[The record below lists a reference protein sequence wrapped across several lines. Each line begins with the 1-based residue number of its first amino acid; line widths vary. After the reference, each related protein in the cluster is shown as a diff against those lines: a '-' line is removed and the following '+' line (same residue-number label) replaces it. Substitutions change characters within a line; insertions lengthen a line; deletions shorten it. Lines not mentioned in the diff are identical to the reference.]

1 MDRIQP
7 IAALS
12 RRNML
17 GLLGAGIAALS
28 TSSVRSGHAASNIP
42 FKTTYPARAFVTLP
56 FWVAQDAGIYAR
68 NGIASEM
75 VFGAHP
81 AGIATVIGRE
91 SQMTLYSPEQ
101 LVSAQIRDPALT
113 VTSLPIQRA
122 PFIMIGTKSTEKP
135 LDLKGKRIAIA
146 RIGDAYYYN
155 SLVVLAKAGLTEKDV
170 SWVPAGGDIGVRVQ
184 MLKNGQADAA
194 FLPIQHTVALIEQ
207 GSPKIIDLAEDP
219 AFFSPVA
226 TAHRRDWSNQNKELV
241 RRMLIAEAEAT
252 KLIYEDRDQAIAI
265 YRKYDDLDAVTVGK
279 VYDLYAGNNYFERIP
294 LITRPPMAFCIERV
308 AEQTPEA
315 KTADLSTLFD
325 NSAVKGLI
333 NEGFYTGLFG
343 DAVRAEQQAKLT
355 AAV

>member
-1 MDRIQP
+1 MDRLQP
-7 IAALS
+7 IAPLS

-17 GLLGAGIAALS
+17 GLIGAGVAAMSLAS
-28 TSSVRSGHAASNIP
+28 MRSGYAASQMP

-75 VFGAHP
+75 AYGAHP

-101 LVSAQIRDPALT
+101 LISAQMRDPALV
-113 VTSLPIQRA
+113 VTSLPIQRT
-122 PFIMIGTKSTEKP
+122 PFIMVGTKSTEKSS
-135 LDLKGKRIAIA
+135 DLKGKRIAIA
-146 RIGDAYYYN
+146 RVGDAYYYN

-184 MLKNGQADAA
+184 MLKNGQVDAA
-194 FLPIQHTVALIEQ
+194 FLPVQHTVALIEQ

-219 AFFSPVA
+219 TFFSPVA
-226 TAHRRDWSNQNKELV
+226 TAHRRDWFSENKELV
-241 RRMLIAEAEAT
+241 RRMLMAEAEAI

-265 YRKYDDLDAVTVGK
+265 YRKYDDLDVVTVGK

-294 LITRPPMAFCIERV
+294 LITRLPMAFCVERV

-325 NSAVKGLI
+325 NSIVNDLI
-333 NEGFYTGLFG
+333 KDGFYTSLFG
-343 DAVRAEQQAKLT
+343 DAVIAEQQAKAA